1 MRVLFIC
8 STASPPN
15 SCWYKS
21 LLPSLEKIPLFKP
34 FLAAVFKAASSTLLT
49 DAFIAS
55 FAIALEP
62 PLRAPIVPRT
72 PLPISPIG
80 TKNPA
85 ASPIAAPT
93 RSAVVFS
100 SQALVGAINSV
111 SPKVP
116 PDIKCAP
123 VLHKA
128 SPIAS

>member
-34 FLAAVFKAASSTLLT
+34 FPTAVFKAASSTLLT

-55 FAIALEP
+55 LAILFDPAFP
-62 PLRAPIVPRT
+62 RAITPRT
-72 PLPISPIG
+72 PLPIAAIG

-85 ASPIAAPT
+85 ASPTAAPT

-100 SQALVGAINSV
+100 SHALVGAINSV
-111 SPKVP
+111 SPRVP

-123 VLHKA
+123 ALHKA
-128 SPIAS
+128 PPIAS